1 MGTQIGRCYFCG
13 SSAENLE
20 ESFVRVA
27 KTINALAN
35 DMTHLGLFDDRF
47 HNGTS
52 CGICI
57 RVVPEKDLH
66 VFRLYKSNWNNTK
79 KISYSPEIVQV
90 LRIEQPW
97 IMVVQIL
104 EIK

>member
-1 MGTQIGRCYFCG
+1 MGTQIGRCYCWG

-47 HNGTS
+47 HNGAS

-90 LRIEQPW
+90 LRIEQP
-97 IMVVQIL
+97 
-104 EIK
+104 

>member
-1 MGTQIGRCYFCG
+1 MGTQIGRCYFCE

-27 KTINALAN
+27 KTINALAH

-47 HNGTS
+47 HNGAS

-66 VFRLYKSNWNNTK
+66 VFRL
-79 KISYSPEIVQV
+79 
-90 LRIEQPW
+90 
-97 IMVVQIL
+97 
-104 EIK
+104 